1 MEVILCA
8 VFGTFIILSY
18 TLGLINGQK
27 LSKNKDIKI
36 KTIPQ
41 IVKEHKQDKEN
52 YKEEERINTILSNIE
67 KYDGS
72 GLGQEE
78 VK

>member
-1 MEVILCA
+1 MEIALCA

-41 IVKEHKQDKEN
+41 VIKEHKQEKEDLKN
-52 YKEEERINTILSNIE
+52 EERINTILSNIE

-78 VK
+78 VR